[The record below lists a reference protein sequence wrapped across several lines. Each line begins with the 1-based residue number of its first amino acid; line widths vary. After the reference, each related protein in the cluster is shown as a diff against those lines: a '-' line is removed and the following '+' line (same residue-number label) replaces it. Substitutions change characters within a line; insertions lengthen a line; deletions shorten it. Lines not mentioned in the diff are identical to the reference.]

1 MRALERDPARRFQ
14 TSLEFA
20 RALESYLS
28 ASGLPAGAGDVGEFM
43 QTLFADQIA
52 MRDEVLRAGARLAPL
67 EELVAVWQGSSPT
80 PPPPPPPP
88 EDDFEEV
95 PSEAVTAP
103 RGEHELND
111 ESEAIPLTRSADDG
125 PRTVYVA
132 SKSSR
137 RAEGGSLGALFGAAL
152 AVVTLALVYLV
163 LRPRPTPVRR
173 AAVPTPVGR
182 APLRAPPRPATP
194 PAVHDPLPTP
204 APPRVA
210 VPTPTP
216 PTAPRRPRPAT
227 TVQAMTSPPAVTPL
241 SRPGYLSFT
250 STPAAD
256 VYEGDRILGVTPL
269 LDRAVPPGPHSFRFV
284 LRDGSAARS
293 VNVDVQPGASSL
305 VNVNWHPHGD
315 GEGADGGQLP

>member
-1 MRALERDPARRFQ
+1 MREDYPELLEAIVMRALERDPARRFQ

-210 VPTPTP
+210 TA
-216 PTAPRRPRPAT
+216 APRDHRAGDDLAARGHAPLAPGIPLVHLHARGGRLRRRPHPRRDPAARPRGAAGAAL
-227 TVQAMTSPPAVTPL
+227 VPL
-241 SRPGYLSFT
+241 R
-250 STPAAD
+250 AA
-256 VYEGDRILGVTPL
+256 
-269 LDRAVPPGPHSFRFV
+269 
-284 LRDGSAARS
+284 
-293 VNVDVQPGASSL
+293 
-305 VNVNWHPHGD
+305 
-315 GEGADGGQLP
+315 